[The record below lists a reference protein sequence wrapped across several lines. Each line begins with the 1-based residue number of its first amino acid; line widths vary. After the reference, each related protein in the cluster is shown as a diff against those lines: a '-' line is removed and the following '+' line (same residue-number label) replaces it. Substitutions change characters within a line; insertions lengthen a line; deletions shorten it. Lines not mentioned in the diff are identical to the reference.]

1 MPTKADLRVLG
12 LGDDKLMGRL
22 EKAAAAAG
30 VATVEQLV
38 DLVVDSGVSARP
50 PVDGLTQRF
59 TLEDLGLRMWSV
71 AVTKPRGLRA
81 EWFAKLTPTQK
92 TAIVTTLRH
101 RGYSPLSISND
112 LGVTEMEVAKTY
124 AKNRTELGA
133 QVLGVRLDTLV
144 GQIWAA
150 KERAQEMAMK
160 KDDAATFWRI
170 EDSSTKLLQELGV
183 VSRAAHRVELTVK
196 AADAKAAAVGRLSAI
211 ADKRA
216 VRRLELQTLD
226 AEVVEELPASVEAGF
241 KELKDAN

>member
-1 MPTKADLRVLG
+1 MAKKVDLRLLG
-12 LGDDKLMGRL
+12 LGDDKLMERL

-30 VATVEQLV
+30 VNTVEQLV

-59 TLEDLGLRMWSV
+59 TLEELGLRMWTV
-71 AVTKPRGLRA
+71 AVSKPRGERA
-81 EWFAKLTPTQK
+81 EWFSKLVPAQQ
-92 TAIVTTLRH
+92 TAIITTLRH

-112 LGVTEMEVAKTY
+112 LGVTEMKVAQVY
-124 AKNRTELGA
+124 AKNRTELGS

-160 KDDAATFWRI
+160 KNDAATFWRI

-183 VSRAAHRVELTVK
+183 VKRAAHKVELTVK
-196 AADAKAAAVGRLSAI
+196 AEDAKAAAVERMASI
-211 ADKRA
+211 AEKRA
-216 VRRLELQTLD
+216 VRRLELKTLEGD
-226 AEVVEELPASVEAGF
+226 MIESLPDSVEAGF
-241 KELKDAN
+241 QEMKND